1 MPCRKFQFV
10 IIGEIAMLK
19 RRLPNVVFVF
29 AILVCNAAAQDLKTV
44 RQISGTNL
52 SIRQYAELGAAT
64 EACEPVVCEW
74 WERLRNTANEYQ
86 RKGTPMLVKGFVNI
100 FAEGLEKKYRVPVAD
115 QPAKLIAVSMPVRGN
130 GARGI
135 NGKVE
140 LLIEVREDGGVGSVE
155 VEKSLRED
163 LDAACIRSFR
173 QSIFLPAV
181 KDGRFVVDRS
191 TSSCTFAGPGVRR

>member
-1 MPCRKFQFV
+1 MVGNR
-10 IIGEIAMLK
+10 A
-19 RRLPNVVFVF
+19 RWF
-29 AILVCNAAAQDLKTV
+29 AWSICVWLLAAGGVSLVAGQEVKTAK
-44 RQISGTNL
+44 QSFGTSV
-52 SIRQYAELGAAT
+52 SIRKYVEVGPAT
-64 EACEPVVCEW
+64 EPCEPAVCEW

-86 RKGTPMLVKGFVNI
+86 RKGTPKLIKGFVNI
-100 FAEGLEKKYRVPVAD
+100 FAEGLEKNYRVPVAD

-130 GARGI
+130 GARGV
-135 NGKVE
+135 NGKVT

-155 VEKSLRED
+155 VEESLRED

-191 TSSCTFAGPGVRR
+191 TSGCTFAGPGVRH